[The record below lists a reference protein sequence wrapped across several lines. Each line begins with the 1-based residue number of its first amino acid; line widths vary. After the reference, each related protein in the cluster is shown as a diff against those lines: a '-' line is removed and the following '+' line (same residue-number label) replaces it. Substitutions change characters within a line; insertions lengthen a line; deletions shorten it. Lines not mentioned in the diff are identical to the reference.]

1 MQIGVSVP
9 GVTLMPDAAESWAAE
24 ATAEDMLRVARK
36 ADELGFDFLGVPEHA
51 IMLERMVPVMGP
63 RWPHPLVT
71 LGVFAGATRRIR
83 LVNTVIVLGY
93 HHPVELAKMISTLD
107 WLSGGR
113 AIVGLGV
120 GYLRREFAIMGGDH
134 TNRGEIANEMIEAM
148 IELWSSDEPSYHGK
162 HYEFERIA
170 FEPRPVQKPYPPIW
184 IGGHSG
190 PSMRRTA
197 AYGDGWQPWQITRDQ
212 LPEKLEYIRE
222 RRQSDGGRPFDVIMP
237 LFEAKMDMRH
247 TVLEPPKLTTDK
259 DQILAEIDA
268 LKQAGATGTTFATPP
283 TSSVDEY
290 IERLEVFASDIFP
303 AIGK

>member
-1 MQIGVSVP
+1 
-9 GVTLMPDAAESWAAE
+9 
-24 ATAEDMLRVARK
+24 ML
-36 ADELGFDFLGVPEHA
+36 D
-51 IMLERMVPVMGP
+51 RMVPVMGP

-134 TNRGEIANEMIEAM
+134 ANRGEIANEMIEAM
-148 IELWSSDEPSYHGK
+148 IELWSSDEPAYQGK
-162 HYEFERIA
+162 HFQFDRIA
-170 FEPRPVQKPYPPIW
+170 FEPRPVQKPHPPIW
-184 IGGHSG
+184 IGGTLRDPRCAAPRPTATAGSRGRSPASSFPKSWNTSMSG
-190 PSMRRTA
+190 GNGTA
-197 AYGDGWQPWQITRDQ
+197 RG
-212 LPEKLEYIRE
+212 
-222 RRQSDGGRPFDVIMP
+222 PFEVIMP

-247 TVLEPPKLTTDK
+247 NVLEPPKLTTDK
-259 DQILAEIDA
+259 GQILAEIDA
-268 LKQAGATGTTFATPP
+268 LKQAGATGTTFATTP
-283 TSSVDEY
+283 TSSVGDY
-290 IERLEVFASDIFP
+290 IERLEAFASDIFP